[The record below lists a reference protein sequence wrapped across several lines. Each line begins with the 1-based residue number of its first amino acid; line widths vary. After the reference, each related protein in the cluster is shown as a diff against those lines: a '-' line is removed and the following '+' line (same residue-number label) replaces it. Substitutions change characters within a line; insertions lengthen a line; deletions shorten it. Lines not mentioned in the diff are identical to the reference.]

1 MLGFYLK
8 NILYPNSNMAASKE
22 DMMKIINVIINSD
35 VKNKEEH
42 FGGIYK
48 NFKKK
53 YERLFTMVCQEKVD
67 MTMLHY
73 MLDMMDKIYHNDTTQ
88 EDASVEVGKELF
100 AKFVDVS
107 KLTPSDK
114 PIEGGPKIVI
124 K

>member
-1 MLGFYLK
+1 
-8 NILYPNSNMAASKE
+8 MAAKKE
-22 DMMKIINVIINSD
+22 ELMKIINVIINSD
-35 VKNKEEH
+35 VKNKEDH
-42 FGGIYK
+42 FGSIYK

-67 MTMLHY
+67 MQMLHY

-100 AKFVDVS
+100 SKFVDVS